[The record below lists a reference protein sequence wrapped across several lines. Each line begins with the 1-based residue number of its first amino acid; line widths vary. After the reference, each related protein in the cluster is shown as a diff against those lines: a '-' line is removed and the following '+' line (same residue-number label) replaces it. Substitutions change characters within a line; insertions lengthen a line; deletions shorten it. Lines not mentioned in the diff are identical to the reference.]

1 MFGKGPFGK
10 GLEFS
15 TTIVNGVCPAC
26 STSSIFIS
34 LEAALYRCTTCGHDL
49 EQKINGQISYIPVA
63 QAGSKITLESNGT
76 QKI

>member
-15 TTIVNGVCPAC
+15 TTIVNGLCPSC
-26 STSSIFIS
+26 STNGIFIS
-34 LEAALYRCTTCGHDL
+34 LESSFYRCTTCGHDL
-49 EQKINGQISYIPVA
+49 EQKINGVISYIPMGGP
-63 QAGSKITLESNGT
+63 GSKIKLERVP

>member
-49 EQKINGQISYIPVA
+49 EQKINGQISYIPIGH
-63 QAGSKITLESNGT
+63 AGSEITLESNGT

>member
-15 TTIVNGVCPAC
+15 AAIVNGICPAC
-26 STSSIFIS
+26 STDSIFIS
-34 LEAALYRCTTCGHDL
+34 LETALYRCTTCGHDL
-49 EQKINGQISYIPVA
+49 EQKINGKISYIPI
-63 QAGSKITLESNGT
+63 GHSSSKIKLEFNGT